1 MRSFK
6 IGIAGKIVEINAVFS
21 RLYNICRNYIAEG
34 DPIIS
39 LGCTMSDFDRAAIL
53 YEKTNKLPA
62 PCDVYLEEYAMLDKL
77 SNALI
82 DYNILLIHG
91 AAVCYNNAAYL
102 FTGRSG
108 IGKTTHA
115 LKWIENKP
123 EAFIINGDKSFIRVF
138 ENGQQPLICGSPWNG
153 KENLG
158 TNVMVPLK
166 AIVILSRADNNCIT
180 PISYR
185 DAFTSIYSQIY
196 RPVETN
202 KMRKTLTMLKS
213 LEESIQFFDFE
224 INNFEEDC
232 FPIAFNA
239 LADIKES

>member
-1 MRSFK
+1 
-6 IGIAGKIVEINAVFS
+6 
-21 RLYNICRNYIAEG
+21 
-34 DPIIS
+34 
-39 LGCTMSDFDRAAIL
+39 
-53 YEKTNKLPA
+53 
-62 PCDVYLEEYAMLDKL
+62 MLDKL
-77 SNALI
+77 LNALL

-123 EAFIINGDKSFIRVF
+123 EAFIINGDKPFIRVF
-138 ENGQQPLICGSPWNG
+138 DNGQQPLICGSPWNG

-166 AIVILSRADNNCIT
+166 AIAILSRADNNCIT